1 MRDIVLQTGKELNVL
16 KSPGWAPAVS
26 TQGNKLM
33 IKRPH
38 DIPSRLQAF
47 GGVKFLV
54 SCGVEAERS
63 QVQG

>member
-1 MRDIVLQTGKELNVL
+1 MRDIVLQTGKEL
-16 KSPGWAPAVS
+16 SGAGWAPAVS